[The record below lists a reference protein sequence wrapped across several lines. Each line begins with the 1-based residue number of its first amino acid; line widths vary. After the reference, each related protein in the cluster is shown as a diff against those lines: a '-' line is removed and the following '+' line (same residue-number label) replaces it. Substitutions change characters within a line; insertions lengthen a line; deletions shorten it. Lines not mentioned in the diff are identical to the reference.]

1 MKAMALFANVNPRKA
16 GIVGGAILALLV
28 AGGAALYLLTFDNPA
43 TAQTLPAKQAAQ
55 PDLAPARPVPEQPA
69 KELDRPPAIWVV
81 NCSDNR
87 GTLDC
92 RAAQQVVIKT
102 TGQRLLA
109 VAVRVPPDTKKP
121 VLMLQVPLG
130 VYLPAGASLQI
141 GKDEAKTLPFKGCD
155 QGGCVAEYAITE
167 PEIAAMT
174 KGSDL
179 TVSVQNQNQQ
189 PAFTITVPVTGFAA
203 AYAKVK

>member
-1 MKAMALFANVNPRKA
+1 MALFANVNPRKA
-16 GIVGGAILALLV
+16 GTVGGAILALFV
-28 AGGAALYLLTFDNPA
+28 AGGAAVYLLTFDKPA
-43 TAQTLPAKQAAQ
+43 TAQTPVAKQAAQ
-55 PDLAPARPVPEQPA
+55 SDVAPAQPVTEQLA
-69 KELDRPPAIWVV
+69 KELDRPPPVWVV
-81 NCSDNR
+81 NCLDNQ
-87 GTLDC
+87 GKLDC
-92 RAAQQVVIKT
+92 RAEQSAFVT
-102 TGQRLLA
+102 GTGQRVLS
-109 VAVRVPPDTKKP
+109 VAVRVPPDSKKP
-121 VLMLQVPLG
+121 VLMVQVPLG

-141 GKDEAKTLPFKGCD
+141 GKEKAKTLPFKGCY
-155 QGGCVAEYAITE
+155 QAGCVAEYAITE